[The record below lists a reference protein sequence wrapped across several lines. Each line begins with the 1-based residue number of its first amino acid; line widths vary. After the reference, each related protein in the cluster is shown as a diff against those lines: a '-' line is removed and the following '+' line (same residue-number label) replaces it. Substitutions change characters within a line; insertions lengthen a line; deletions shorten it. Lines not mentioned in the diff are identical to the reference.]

1 MKLKYKNKL
10 KRIIAKYIPKALIMI
25 IIKLDPKDLKDKTD
39 YFWQLKYFKKKI
51 ENFSKYKLVY
61 KNNFKVGIIMQG
73 PIIIEESFTY
83 NSLKL
88 LKFNYPHCEIVLSTW
103 KDQKKEEIEKIEQLG
118 IKILKNNYPEK
129 GMENLNYQIT
139 STIAGVDYLKKLNV
153 EYVMKTR
160 TDQRIYDINLDIYL
174 INLLKEYPINNKFQK
189 ERIIGIG
196 DNTYKYIPFSF
207 SDMFQFGNI
216 NDIEVMW
223 SLPLTKRRFT
233 IEDRIKINPTIKEMQ
248 KFSNCEMYLCIS
260 FLKRTNYKIEYTL
273 ESYYKS
279 LKERFLIVDNINIYW
294 FKYNSLKDKTENFL
308 LKDEKMTYNDWTNLY
323 KSFNNI
329 DFRILNEI
337 ELKIFQT
344 KLYK

>member
-1 MKLKYKNKL
+1 
-10 KRIIAKYIPKALIMI
+10 
-25 IIKLDPKDLKDKTD
+25 
-39 YFWQLKYFKKKI
+39 
-51 ENFSKYKLVY
+51 
-61 KNNFKVGIIMQG
+61 
-73 PIIIEESFTY
+73 
-83 NSLKL
+83 
-88 LKFNYPHCEIVLSTW
+88 
-103 KDQKKEEIEKIEQLG
+103 
-118 IKILKNNYPEK
+118 
-129 GMENLNYQIT
+129 
-139 STIAGVDYLKKLNV
+139 
-153 EYVMKTR
+153 
-160 TDQRIYDINLDIYL
+160 
-174 INLLKEYPINNKFQK
+174 
-189 ERIIGIG
+189 
-196 DNTYKYIPFSF
+196 
-207 SDMFQFGNI
+207 
-216 NDIEVMW
+216 
-223 SLPLTKRRFT
+223 
-233 IEDRIKINPTIKEMQ
+233 MQ

>member
-1 MKLKYKNKL
+1 
-10 KRIIAKYIPKALIMI
+10 
-25 IIKLDPKDLKDKTD
+25 
-39 YFWQLKYFKKKI
+39 
-51 ENFSKYKLVY
+51 
-61 KNNFKVGIIMQG
+61 
-73 PIIIEESFTY
+73 
-83 NSLKL
+83 
-88 LKFNYPHCEIVLSTW
+88 
-103 KDQKKEEIEKIEQLG
+103 
-118 IKILKNNYPEK
+118 
-129 GMENLNYQIT
+129 MENLNYQIT